1 MNQPI
6 KISIITI
13 AFNSAETI
21 EDTIQSVLSQDYTNM
36 EYIVVDGK
44 STDGTVAIIQKYA
57 DRITRFVSEKD
68 KGLYDA
74 LNKGIKLSTGDVV
87 GILHS
92 DDLFFDHQVVSK
104 VANVFTVSNC
114 DSLYADLIF
123 VDRFNISN
131 TKRVWRAGVY
141 HQGAFRRGWMPP
153 HPTFFAKNKLFQKL
167 GYYRTDLRFSADY
180 ELMLRFIHKNNIST
194 YYLNEFIVKMRLGGI
209 SNTDILSKLKAHK
222 EDKIA
227 WEVNNM
233 KSSTWWLWMKPISK
247 ITQFF
252 KRK

>member
-1 MNQPI
+1 MSQPL

-21 EDTIQSVLSQDYTNM
+21 EDTINSVISQDYPHI

-44 STDGTVAIIQKYA
+44 STDGTVAIINKYTNS
-57 DRITRFVSEKD
+57 ITKFISEKD

-74 LNKGIKLSTGDVV
+74 LNKGIKLSTGDIV

-92 DDLFFDHQVVSK
+92 DDLFFDNQVISK
-104 VANVFTVSNC
+104 VEKAFSENNI
-114 DSLYADLIF
+114 DSLYANLIF

-141 HQGAFRRGWMPP
+141 HKGAFRRGWMPP
-153 HPTFFAKNKLFQKL
+153 HPTFFVKTKLFQKL
-167 GYYRTDLRFSADY
+167 GFYRTDLRFSADY
-180 ELMLRFIHKNNIST
+180 ELMLRFIHKNNVST

-227 WEVNNM
+227 WQVNNM
-233 KSSTWWLWMKPISK
+233 KSSTWWLWMKPLGKIS
-247 ITQFF
+247 QFF
-252 KRK
+252 KRQ